1 MKPTMNK
8 DTLIVINNDGMGKAD
23 LALQHK
29 LLGKYLALLLDA
41 GTLPGAI
48 AFYTDGV
55 KLVTDGSPVLGQ
67 LAAMEAG
74 GVRLIVCSTCL
85 EHFGLAD
92 KVRVGIVGG
101 MTDII
106 EAQSR
111 AKKVIT
117 L

>member
-1 MKPTMNK
+1 MNK

-29 LLGKYLALLLDA
+29 LIGKYLALLLDA
-41 GTLPGAI
+41 NTLPSAI
-48 AFYTDGV
+48 AFYTEGV
-55 KLVTDGSPVLGQ
+55 KLTVEGSPVLEQ
-67 LAAMEAG
+67 LTALEAR
-74 GVRLIVCSTCL
+74 GVRLLICSTCL

-111 AKKVIT
+111 AAKVIT